1 MYVYISYTFYTHQVA
16 MWGIFVNC
24 IWGAYLETLAA
35 PKSIKKKE
43 FLNLQQLLG
52 ISIASNPGGTQRV
65 ASDLC
70 RCPSPTWRE
79 FHQGNAGDDLFSHL
93 RSRFSKA
100 EKKTAEA
107 WWILGHLCF
116 LLILLDHLPKKSQI
130 PKQPLVAMGYNDN
143 WVQKPHPPLF
153 KHVHP
158 WVHHWKTND
167 ERW

>member
-1 MYVYISYTFYTHQVA
+1 
-16 MWGIFVNC
+16 MWGIFVNY

-35 PKSIKKKE
+35 PKSIKKNRIPE
-43 FLNLQQLLG
+43 STATTWHFYRIESRWN
-52 ISIASNPGGTQRV
+52 ASN
-65 ASDLC
+65 LC

-93 RSRFSKA
+93 RSRFSKR
-100 EKKTAEA
+100 
-107 WWILGHLCF
+107 
-116 LLILLDHLPKKSQI
+116 PKKNGGSMMNFGPSMFSVDFVGSSWENSSQI

-143 WVQKPHPPLF
+143 WVQKPHPRLF